1 VGVDSGAR
9 SDTAASGGM
18 GRAGGV
24 CMYSRLAYLLPLR
37 RWINTVGRREARRI
51 GLRDVAAW
59 FVMQGVECE

>member
-1 VGVDSGAR
+1 
-9 SDTAASGGM
+9 
-18 GRAGGV
+18 
-24 CMYSRLAYLLPLR
+24 MYSRLAYLLPLR